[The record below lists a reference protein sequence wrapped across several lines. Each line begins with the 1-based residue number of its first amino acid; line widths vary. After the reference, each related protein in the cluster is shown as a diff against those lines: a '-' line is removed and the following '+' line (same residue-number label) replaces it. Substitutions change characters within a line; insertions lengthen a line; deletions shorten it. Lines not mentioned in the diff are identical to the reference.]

1 MNKSVK
7 ACGGFTKTEAL
18 AGTLK
23 IKNHINSGVRMKK
36 VIFAAAIA
44 LSAVIFAGCK
54 TKGVDL
60 VSGDWNLI
68 QYNIEENAIALQEAS
83 VSFVSEGKELKVSGF
98 SGVNLFSGS
107 SAVSGNKISLNE
119 DFASTKMA
127 GSQEEMEFERKFLNS
142 LGGADR
148 LEVKSEGEKKFLHIF
163 NSTEKSELVFESTSI
178 KDSEWILA
186 AILKGDGVVSLNTDK
201 NERPSLKFTEKGKAA
216 GFSGLNYFTAD
227 CRLDEKSRKISFT
240 PDASTLMAGDKDSME
255 LETLFFE
262 SIEKAFSY
270 SISGKNL
277 TVYSKDGKILL
288 EFIRA

>member
-1 MNKSVK
+1 
-7 ACGGFTKTEAL
+7 
-18 AGTLK
+18 
-23 IKNHINSGVRMKK
+23 MKK
-36 VIFAAAIA
+36 VIFAAAIV

-54 TKGVDL
+54 TKGADL

-68 QYNIEENAIALQEAS
+68 QYNMEENAIALQEAS

-142 LGGADR
+142 LSGADR
-148 LEVKSEGEKKFLHIF
+148 VEVKSEGEKKFLHIF
-163 NSTEKSELVFESTSI
+163 NSAEKSELVFESASI

-201 NERPSLKFTEKGKAA
+201 NERPSLKFTEKGKAS

-227 CRLDEKSRKISFT
+227 CSLDERAEKSRLRRMPQRLWQATKIPWSLKHCFLQT
-240 PDASTLMAGDKDSME
+240 SKKHFHIQS
-255 LETLFFE
+255 LE
-262 SIEKAFSY
+262 
-270 SISGKNL
+270 
-277 TVYSKDGKILL
+277 KILR
-288 EFIRA
+288 FIQKTEKSFLNLSARRFCSCGVAGNCFTGGNSL